1 MFKKVLVAEDL
12 DSISIAVIQVL
23 EDLKIPTIHHVKYC
37 DDGLLRIKKAL
48 VENAPY
54 DLVISDLSFKSDHRK
69 TVLSSGED
77 LIEAINAVQP
87 SLKKIVFSIED
98 KSYRIKSLFN
108 DLNINAYVSKGRNS
122 INELR
127 KAIEGTFKGE
137 EKILSSDLSFS
148 FNDKTLIEIE
158 SYDISILKLLAQGYI
173 LENIASEFKSSSIT
187 PNGTSS
193 IEKRIN
199 KLKIYF
205 IYYVG
210 MPGFVS
216 RHIHLDEWIGSN
228 KGAISN
234 EE

>member
-23 EDLKIPTIHHVKYC
+23 EDLNIPTIHHVKYC
-37 DDGLLRIKKAL
+37 DDGLLKIKKAL
-48 VENAPY
+48 NENEPY
-54 DLVISDLSFKSDHRK
+54 DLLISDLSFKSDHRK
-69 TVLSSGED
+69 TQLSSGEE
-77 LIEAINAVQP
+77 LIEAINDVQP

-108 DLNINAYVSKGRNS
+108 DLGINAYVSKGRNS
-122 INELR
+122 ISELR
-127 KAIEGTFKGE
+127 KGIEGTFRGE

-158 SYDISILKLLAQGYI
+158 SYDISILKLLAKGYI
-173 LENIASEFKSSSIT
+173 LESISTEFKSSSIT

-205 IYYVG
+205 KANNNV
-210 MPGFVS
+210 
-216 RHIHLDEWIGSN
+216 HLI
-228 KGAISN
+228 AIAKDFGLV
-234 EE
+234 

>member
-1 MFKKVLVAEDL
+1 MFKKVLVSEDL

-37 DDGLLRIKKAL
+37 DDGLLQIKKAL

-205 IYYVG
+205 KANNNV
-210 MPGFVS
+210 
-216 RHIHLDEWIGSN
+216 HLI
-228 KGAISN
+228 AIAKDFGLV
-234 EE
+234 

>member
-37 DDGLLRIKKAL
+37 DDGLLKIKKGL
-48 VENAPY
+48 NDNEPY
-54 DLVISDLSFKSDHRK
+54 DLLISDLSFKSDHRK
-69 TVLSSGED
+69 TELDGGEE
-77 LIEAINAVQP
+77 LIEAVNKVQP

-98 KSYRIKSLFN
+98 KSYRIKSLFA
-108 DLNINAYVSKGRNS
+108 DLGINAYVSKGRNS

-127 KAIEGTFKGE
+127 KAVESTFRGE

-148 FNDKTLIEIE
+148 FNDKALIEIE

-173 LENIASEFKSSSIT
+173 LEHISNEFKSSSIT

-205 IYYVG
+205 KANNNV
-210 MPGFVS
+210 
-216 RHIHLDEWIGSN
+216 HLI
-228 KGAISN
+228 AIAKDFGLV
-234 EE
+234 

>member
-23 EDLKIPTIHHVKYC
+23 EDLKVPVIDHVKYC
-37 DDGLLRIKKAL
+37 DDGLLKIKKGL
-48 VENAPY
+48 VDNEPY
-54 DLVISDLSFKSDHRK
+54 DLLISDLSFKSDHRK
-69 TVLSSGED
+69 VNLTCGED
-77 LIEAINAVQP
+77 LIEAVNKVQP
-87 SLKKIVFSIED
+87 QLKKVIFSIED
-98 KSYRIKSLFN
+98 KSYRIKSLFS
-108 DLNINAYVSKGRNS
+108 DLKVNAYVSKGRNS

-127 KAIEGTFKGE
+127 KAVERTYNNE
-137 EKILSSDLSFS
+137 EKILSSDLAFS

-173 LENIASEFKSSSIT
+173 LENISSEFKASSIT

-205 IYYVG
+205 KANNNV
-210 MPGFVS
+210 
-216 RHIHLDEWIGSN
+216 HLI
-228 KGAISN
+228 AIAKDFGLV
-234 EE
+234 

>member
-23 EDLKIPTIHHVKYC
+23 EDLKVPVIDHVKYC
-37 DDGLLRIKKAL
+37 DDGLLRIKKGL
-48 VENAPY
+48 NDKEPY
-54 DLVISDLSFKSDHRK
+54 DLLISDLSFKSDHRK
-69 TVLSSGED
+69 TTLSSGEE
-77 LIEAINAVQP
+77 LIEAINEVQP

-98 KSYRIKSLFN
+98 KSYRIKSLFD
-108 DLNINAYVSKGRNS
+108 DLKINAYVSKGRNS

-127 KAIEGTFKGE
+127 KAIEGTFRNE

-148 FNDKTLIEIE
+148 FNDKALIEIE

-173 LENIASEFKSSSIT
+173 LEHISNEFKSSCIT

-205 IYYVG
+205 KANNNV
-210 MPGFVS
+210 
-216 RHIHLDEWIGSN
+216 HLI
-228 KGAISN
+228 AIAKDFGLV
-234 EE
+234 